1 MKIPEPE
8 HTTARAIDA
17 WHEAHREPPREH
29 LGASVLGHACDRWLW
44 LSFRWAV
51 IEQPDGRV
59 LRLFRRG
66 RHEEATVI
74 EDLRAI
80 GVDVLA
86 NAGEQEKVH
95 LGGHLGGSVD
105 GIIRRGL
112 PEAPKARHVLEI
124 KTHGKKSFDALV
136 RDGVEKAKP
145 MHYVQVQ
152 VYMHGLGID
161 RALYVAVC
169 KDDDRMHIE
178 RVKLD
183 REAAQKAI
191 ERGRRIVA
199 SERLPPPISTD
210 PNRFWYQCKF
220 CPAHD
225 LCYGSRLTR
234 EVNCRTCAHS
244 TAKPDGTWRCEA
256 HEADGIPAEFQRTGC
271 EDHVLHP
278 DLVPWEQ
285 GESDS
290 RWIAVW
296 MIDGKP
302 VRNGH
307 GDARCYTSRE
317 IIADPTACTLRD
329 DNVDYLRAQMG
340 ARVIARGGPAEP
352 FNDDIPF

>member
-1 MKIPEPE
+1 MKIPEAE
-8 HTTARAIDA
+8 HTTVRAIDA
-17 WHEAHREPPREH
+17 WHEARREPPREH
-29 LGASVLGHACDRWLW
+29 LGASVLGHACERWLW

-51 IEQPDGRV
+51 IEQTEGRV

-66 RHEEATVI
+66 RREEAIVI

-86 NAGEQEKVH
+86 NAGEQDKVH

-105 GIIRRGL
+105 GIIRSGL
-112 PEAPKARHVLEI
+112 PEAPKTRHVLEI
-124 KTHGKKSFDALV
+124 KTHGKKSFDALS
-136 RDGVEKAKP
+136 RDGVEKSKP
-145 MHYVQVQ
+145 VHYAQMQ

-169 KDDDRMHIE
+169 KDDDRLHTE

-183 REAAQKAI
+183 KDVAKSLI
-191 ERGRRIVA
+191 DRGRRIVA
-199 SERLPPPISTD
+199 SDRLPPPISTD
-210 PNRFWYQCKF
+210 PNWYQCKF

-225 LCYGSRLTR
+225 LCHGSRLTK

-244 TAKPDGTWRCEA
+244 TAKLDGTWRCEA
-256 HEADGIPAEFQRTGC
+256 HEADGIPVDFQRVGC

-278 DLVPWEQ
+278 DLVPWAQ

-290 RWIAVW
+290 RWIAVY

-317 IIADPTACTLRD
+317 IVADPSACAGADKTIE
-329 DNVDYLRAQMG
+329 YLRARMG
-340 ARVIARGGPAEP
+340 GRIVAKSGPAEP

>member
-1 MKIPEPE
+1 MKIPEAE
-8 HTTARAIDA
+8 HTTVRAIDA
-17 WHEAHREPPREH
+17 WHEARREPPREH
-29 LGASVLGHACDRWLW
+29 LGASVLGHACERWLW

-51 IEQPDGRV
+51 IEQTEGRV

-66 RHEEATVI
+66 RREEAIVI

-86 NAGEQEKVH
+86 NAGEQDKVH

-105 GIIRRGL
+105 GIIRSGL
-112 PEAPKARHVLEI
+112 PEAPKTRHVLEI
-124 KTHGKKSFDALV
+124 KTHGKKSFDALS
-136 RDGVEKAKP
+136 RDGVEKSKP
-145 MHYVQVQ
+145 VHYAQMQ

-169 KDDDRMHIE
+169 KDDDRLHTE

-183 REAAQKAI
+183 KDVAKSLI
-191 ERGRRIVA
+191 DRGRRIVA
-199 SERLPPPISTD
+199 SDRLPPPISTD
-210 PNRFWYQCKF
+210 PNWYQCKF

-225 LCYGSRLTR
+225 LCHGSKLTKQ
-234 EVNCRTCAHS
+234 VNCRTCAHS

-256 HEADGIPAEFQRTGC
+256 HEADGIPVDFQRVGC

-278 DLVPWEQ
+278 DLVPWAQ

-290 RWIAVW
+290 RWIAVY

-317 IIADPTACTLRD
+317 IVADPSACAGADKTIE
-329 DNVDYLRAQMG
+329 YLRARMG
-340 ARVIARGGPAEP
+340 GRIVAKSGPAEP